1 MTALSILALVLW
13 FGLELAGHD
22 LSRPA
27 PADPY
32 RLDRWKDQDR
42 RELD

>member
-1 MTALSILALVLW
+1 MTALSILTLILW
-13 FGLELAGHD
+13 FGLELASHD

-32 RLDRWKDQDR
+32 RLDRWKDLGR
-42 RELD
+42 RKLD